1 WGDDWLIGGAGNDH
15 LRGGRGSD
23 FMAGGDGSD
32 TYAISTTGTCIILCD
47 YERDVI
53 LADDKDN
60 IPSQFNDLK
69 RVDIGDVTLPSIEI
83 AGDTY
88 TLDADSLADFA
99 HRVEG
104 ADIVYQ
110 AGD

>member
-1 WGDDWLIGGAGNDH
+1 
-15 LRGGRGSD
+15 
-23 FMAGGDGSD
+23 MAGGDGSD

-47 YERDVI
+47 YGRDVI